1 MIDIKRLVLPAP
13 SQLGVVV
20 KDLDRAIDYYSKTF
34 GLGPFRS
41 FEFVPAKHW
50 VKGVP
55 APIRLNIGKC
65 EWGALEFEMI
75 QVLEG
80 ETAHKQFLEEKGEG
94 MQHLGFVVDN
104 YDEWIDYFENQ
115 GINVLMNAETYVE
128 GEGHIRAAYMET
140 DRVGGILFE
149 LMEVKP

>member
-1 MIDIKRLVLPAP
+1 MKC
-13 SQLGVVV
+13 QL
-20 KDLDRAIDYYSKTF
+20 F
-34 GLGPFRS
+34 GDMT
-41 FEFVPAKHW
+41 
-50 VKGVP
+50 
-55 APIRLNIGKC
+55 GKC

-104 YDEWIDYFENQ
+104 YDEWIDHLETQ
-115 GINVLMNAETYVE
+115 GISVLMNAETYVE

-140 DRVGGILFE
+140 DKIGGILFE

>member
-1 MIDIKRLVLPAP
+1 MKKENKMTLPSP

-20 KDLDRAIDYYSKTF
+20 KDLGKAIEYYSQTF

-41 FEFVPAKHW
+41 FEFSPAKHW
-50 VKGVP
+50 VKGIP
-55 APIRLNIGKC
+55 TPIRIKIGKC
-65 EWGALEFEMI
+65 QWGPLEFELI
-75 QVLEG
+75 EVIEG
-80 ETAHKQFLEEKGEG
+80 EIAHKRFLEEKGEG

-104 YDEWIDYFENQ
+104 YDEWLDHLKEKGID
-115 GINVLMNAETYVE
+115 VMMNAETFVE

>member
-1 MIDIKRLVLPAP
+1 MTENKKLVLPAP

-20 KDLDRAIDYYSKTF
+20 RDLDRAIDYYSKTF
-34 GLGPFRS
+34 GWGPFRS
-41 FEFVPAKHW
+41 YEFVPAKHW

-55 APIRLNIGKC
+55 TPIRLNIGKC

-80 ETAHKQFLEEKGEG
+80 EIAHKQFLEENGEG

-104 YDEWIDYFENQ
+104 YDEWIDYLETQ

-140 DRVGGILFE
+140 DRIGGILFE
-149 LMEVKP
+149 LMEVRP